1 MFRITFALTL
11 CTLPAAALAQPAIT
25 CATFAEGNGI
35 PAPPDSLTDQ
45 AALVAITQTLL
56 PISFDLGLMDYLPG
70 AEAMPLPDIGE
81 NQSCSLPEMAM
92 LTADFAAID
101 KAETPTD
108 PAALAGTW
116 ISDDIFLSA
125 ASLTVPGQEVLVIGA
140 PVPAADAPPAPDA
153 GPDAGPKAGSL
164 PVSQYWYHG
173 FTPYTHPVWN
183 AENEFYGL
191 ILSGHLTP
199 NGVGGYADDPVTP
212 RIDYAGITIIPERA
226 EDLFLK
232 SRLNVFQ
239 RKVGFALAEDRLV
252 LTYDAPVPIHRVWTE
267 RKRTYQ
273 RVADGSPDAALRI
286 LRAAGLPFMPYFG
299 CLTRKISDQDPA
311 LLAAIA
317 PITLPE
323 LDAELR
329 EYDQW
334 ELDKNAYMA
343 LTQSGGEDE
352 ALKQRFIGSMERM
365 MDISNKARDLGQA
378 LEVANICAWPP
389 RFGLL

>member
-1 MFRITFALTL
+1 MFRIAFALTL
-11 CTLPAAALAQPAIT
+11 STLPATALAQTAIT

-81 NQSCSLPEMAM
+81 IQSCSLPEMAM
-92 LTADFAAID
+92 LTANFAAID

-116 ISDDIFLSA
+116 MSDDIFLSA
-125 ASLTVPGQEVLVIGA
+125 ASLMVPGQEVLVIGE
-140 PVPAADAPPAPDA
+140 PVPAADAPPT
-153 GPDAGPKAGSL
+153 PDAGPKAGSL

-183 AENEFYGL
+183 AQNEFYGL

-199 NGVGGYADDPVTP
+199 NDAGGYADDPISP
-212 RIDYAGITIIPERA
+212 QIDYAGITIIPERS

-239 RKVGFALAEDRLV
+239 RKVVFALAEDRLV
-252 LTYDAPVPIHRVWTE
+252 LTYDASVPIHRVWSE
-267 RKRTYQ
+267 RKRTYH
-273 RVADGSPDAALRI
+273 RVAEGSPDAALRI
-286 LRAAGLPFMPYFG
+286 LRTAGLPFMPYFG
-299 CLTRKISDQDPA
+299 CLTQKISDQDPA

-329 EYDQW
+329 EYGQW
-334 ELDKNAYMA
+334 ELDKSAYMA
-343 LTQSGGEDE
+343 VTQSGGEDE
-352 ALKQRFIGSMERM
+352 ALKQKFIAPMERM
-365 MDISNKARDLGQA
+365 LDISTKARDLGQA
-378 LEVANICAWPP
+378 LEAANFCTRPP